1 MQHAPNALGNIVP
14 LSGGIPEGSPPT
26 SYAAHAV
33 LQGNRGSILAFAG
46 LTLLRSLLLAPGL
59 ALAGIRGKKLLY
71 GSLAGSGVI
80 SGVAL
85 AYVFMLD
92 RKKRAEAEAAPAQ
105 STEPAQTPPTP
116 VADTTAEA
124 S

>member
-1 MQHAPNALGNIVP
+1 MPHAPTALGNLVP
-14 LSGGIPEGSPPT
+14 LSGDLPEGSPPT

-33 LQGNRGSILAFAG
+33 LQGNRGSIFAFAG
-46 LTLLRSLLLAPGL
+46 LTLLRSLLIAPGL
-59 ALAGIRGKKLLY
+59 ALAGIRGKKLFY

-92 RKKRAEAEAAPAQ
+92 RKKKLEVEIGEAQIAQPAVQEEQSHAA
-105 STEPAQTPPTP
+105 
-116 VADTTAEA
+116 
-124 S
+124 